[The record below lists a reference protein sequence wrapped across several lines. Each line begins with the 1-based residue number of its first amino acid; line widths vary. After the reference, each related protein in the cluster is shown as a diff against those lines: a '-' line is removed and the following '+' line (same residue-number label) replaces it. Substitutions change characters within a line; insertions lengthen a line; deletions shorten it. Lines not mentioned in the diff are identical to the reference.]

1 MNYTKNLLSIILFIF
16 LGLNSI
22 VYSQSFVETSAK
34 QGVMIDFKS
43 GQKILSKNENQLMKP
58 ASMGKLMTIYIVFDK
73 ITNNQLSLDDKF
85 SVSEKAWKKRGSR
98 SFLEP
103 GQSISIRDL
112 LMGVIVQSGNDAA
125 IVLAEGISGSEDNFA
140 TYMNSLAKEIGM
152 ENTNFTN
159 STGWP
164 DDKQFTTAYDLALL
178 TQSLIKN
185 FPNLYKLFSEKS
197 FTING
202 IKQGNRNPILYN
214 KIVFGADGL
223 KTGHTEESGY
233 GLVGSAKRNNLRFI
247 LVLNG
252 LSSQKH
258 RKEESA
264 RLLNFAFREYKEI
277 NFFQK
282 NDNVVDARVWLGSNN
297 RVSLKVGEDISLLL
311 NSIEQRNV
319 KISALWREPIFAP
332 IKENTEVGKLK
343 IDLSNNKIFTYPLY
357 VSKSINKDTIL
368 NRISSKIDYFI
379 WGTVR

>member
-1 MNYTKNLLSIILFIF
+1 MKFTKNLLILIIFIILC
-16 LGLNSI
+16 LDNI
-22 VYSQSFVETSAK
+22 VFSQSFIETSAK

-43 GQKILSKNENQLMKP
+43 GQRLLSKNEHQLMKP
-58 ASMGKLMTIYIVFDK
+58 ASMGKLMTVYIVFDK
-73 ITNNQLSLDDKF
+73 ITNKQLSFDDKF
-85 SVSEKAWKKRGSR
+85 IVSEKAWKKRGSR

-152 ENTNFTN
+152 KNTNFTN

-164 DDKQFTTAYDLALL
+164 DDKQFTTADDLSIL
-178 TQSLIKN
+178 TQSLIKS

-252 LSSQKH
+252 MNSQKH

-282 NDNVVDARVWLGSNN
+282 NDTVVDAKVWLGIND

-319 KISALWREPIFAP
+319 KITAYWREPIFAP
-332 IKENTEVGKLK
+332 IKKNMEVGELK
-343 IDLSNNKIFTYPLY
+343 IDLSNNKIITYPLY
-357 VSKSINKDTIL
+357 VSNTINKDTIL